1 MTAWTESYL
10 FGIVLSIFAFAL
22 GVFLNRKTR
31 LPLFNPLLVATALV
45 ILVLSLLRIPLD
57 NYRKGAKFISV
68 FLAPAT
74 AALAVS
80 IYNQRRIL
88 QKYFAP
94 VLIGCLMGSLASM
107 GSAYLLCKA
116 FGLEDALVA
125 TMLPKSVTTA
135 ISMDVAAELGGI
147 AALTGAI
154 VILTGIAG
162 NLLAETVCKVF
173 HITDPIAKGVGI
185 GTSAHAVGT
194 SKALQMGEVEGA
206 MSGLSIAVAG
216 VLTAVLCP
224 VFVNFIG

>member
-94 VLIGCLMGSLASM
+94 VLIGCLMGSLAWM

-125 TMLPKSVTTA
+125 TMLPKSVTTPIA
-135 ISMDVAAELGGI
+135 MAVSETLGGI
-147 AALTGAI
+147 VPVTVAA
-154 VILTGIAG
+154 VILTGILGAMIAP
-162 NLLAETVCKVF
+162 LLIKIF
-173 HITDPIAKGVGI
+173 HVTDPIAQGVAI
-185 GTSAHAVGT
+185 GTCSHAIGT
-194 SKALQMGEVEGA
+194 TKAMELGELQGA
-206 MSGLSIAVAG
+206 MSSIAIGVAG
-216 VLTAVLCP
+216 LMTVLISL
-224 VFVNFIG
+224 FL

>member
-125 TMLPKSVTTA
+125 TMLPKSVTTPIA
-135 ISMDVAAELGGI
+135 MAASETLGGI
-147 AALTGAI
+147 VPVTVAA
-154 VILTGIAG
+154 VILTGI
-162 NLLAETVCKVF
+162 L
-173 HITDPIAKGVGI
+173 
-185 GTSAHAVGT
+185 
-194 SKALQMGEVEGA
+194 GA
-206 MSGLSIAVAG
+206 MSSIAIGVAG
-216 VLTAVLCP
+216 LMTVLISL
-224 VFVNFIG
+224 FL

>member
-125 TMLPKSVTTA
+125 TMLPKSVTTPIA
-135 ISMDVAAELGGI
+135 MAVSETLGGI
-147 AALTGAI
+147 GTVTAESYVVPCEQIGGLRINAFVKKEQIGFVWGCGCNSGRNRPGFGGCFI
-154 VILTGIAG
+154 CRQSIA
-162 NLLAETVCKVF
+162 CK
-173 HITDPIAKGVGI
+173 DIAKQQNRCKKQGDEFF
-185 GTSAHAVGT
+185 H
-194 SKALQMGEVEGA
+194 
-206 MSGLSIAVAG
+206 
-216 VLTAVLCP
+216 CY
-224 VFVNFIG
+224 